1 MSFRAFVL
9 VGVVALVTA
18 FYQSTQ
24 RPVALT
30 VTTGLTS
37 RASVLNRARSSLFG
51 PLFRAFHL
59 LATPSWRV
67 AVLVPVPLPSGHN
80 RSFSNGAA
88 EVATKPVS
96 SWSSALDGP
105 GLFDIDAP
113 NDDQCGLLDVGAPSY
128 DHREPFAPN
137 DNQCAP
143 DDNQRAPDD
152 NQCAPDET
160 VVASPA
166 SFELTDPVCTDISR
180 LCPEPL
186 P

>member
-1 MSFRAFVL
+1 M
-9 VGVVALVTA
+9 
-18 FYQSTQ
+18 
-24 RPVALT
+24 
-30 VTTGLTS
+30 
-37 RASVLNRARSSLFG
+37 NRARLSLFG

-59 LATPSWRV
+59 LATPSRWRV

-143 DDNQRAPDD
+143 D
-152 NQCAPDET
+152 ET